1 MKIGISANMLKG
13 GYDRY
18 GDNMYRKLKEHGFSC
33 IDFGMVDTTEPCYS
47 FNENEFKDY
56 FIKQKEL
63 ATKDGIEFSQI
74 HGPWRWPPQ
83 DATPEDREERME
95 KMKKSIKAASLLEC
109 RYWVVHPIM
118 PYGIK
123 DAGTNQALKTW
134 ELNIS
139 FMEKLLKEAKKYGV
153 IICLENMPMP
163 EFSIATPS
171 CILNMVNAIND
182 DNFQICLD
190 TGHVSVFNDLSLSY
204 AIRELGDKIKVLHIH
219 DNNGVY
225 DEHLSPYKGIIDWKE
240 FSKALE
246 DIGYNGVI
254 SLETLPDINLNDNDF
269 DAECVK
275 LCDIAKSIAY

>member
-18 GDNMYRKLKEHGFSC
+18 GDNMYEKLKEHGFSC
-33 IDFGMVDTTEPCYS
+33 IDYGMADTTEAYYS
-47 FNENEFKDY
+47 FDENEFKDY
-56 FIKQKEL
+56 FIKQKKL
-63 ATKDGIEFSQI
+63 AIKAGIEFSQI
-74 HGPWRWPPQ
+74 HGPWRWPPK
-83 DATPEDREERME
+83 DDSFEDREERLE
-95 KMKKSIKAASLLEC
+95 KMKKSIKATSLLEC
-109 RYWVVHPIM
+109 KYLVIHPIM
-118 PYGIK
+118 PYGIEE
-123 DAGTNQALKTW
+123 AGTKQAFETW
-134 ELNIS
+134 KLNII

-163 EFSIATPS
+163 EFSLATPS
-171 CILNMVNAIND
+171 CILKMVNEIND

-204 AIRELGDKIKVLHIH
+204 TIRELGDKIKVLHIH

-225 DEHLSPYKGIIDWKE
+225 DEHLSPHKGIIDWKE

-275 LCDIAKSIAY
+275 LCNIAKSIAY